1 MHIENL
7 AQAISGTVTSEPNTI
22 VLTLTDLYFF
32 LWFPF
37 PFLSQQPEILAH
49 TVTHVEAEL
58 S

>member
-7 AQAISGTVTSEPNTI
+7 AQAISGTVTSEPNAI
-22 VLTLTDLYFF
+22 VLTLPDLCFF

-37 PFLSQQPEILAH
+37 PFFSQQPEILAH

>member
-7 AQAISGTVTSEPNTI
+7 AQAISGTVTSKPNPI
-22 VLTLTDLYFF
+22 VLTLLF

-49 TVTHVEAEL
+49 TVTHVDAEL